1 MNERTKKSK
10 YVRDGL
16 SLVIG
21 LFLVG
26 VGLFGI
32 FDVMNTIDQ
41 AEAGDD
47 FILGG
52 IAKST
57 IFTFTTA
64 LFGIRFLIFGHG
76 KPPLRPGETPEHTPI
91 WNLLRIVLLI
101 GSILAGIGLKVWAD
115 SRLQALGYVTK
126 PLLDF

>member
-1 MNERTKKSK
+1 MNERRKKPK

-21 LFLVG
+21 LLLVG
-26 VGLFGI
+26 AGLFGI
-32 FDVMNTIDQ
+32 FDVMNTIEQ
-41 AEAGDD
+41 AEAGND

-57 IFTFTTA
+57 IFTFTAA
-64 LFGIRFLIFGHG
+64 LIGVKFLIFGHG
-76 KPPLRPGETPEHTPI
+76 KPPLRPSDTPEHTPI
-91 WNLLRIVLLI
+91 RNLLGLGLLI

-126 PLLDF
+126 SLLDF